1 MAELVA
7 QDVVGCTYEEFG
19 RELFHRVLH
28 PERIE
33 DAVATVLGDRIEVG
47 PIGAGPGRR
56 FATIR
61 AVGTIGRPRA
71 DPLEGELVAYRVT
84 LPIDV
89 DFDLDLGVDLH
100 RFRAVVQ
107 VPLRLTA
114 TALEPLTMALDIA
127 PPSEEELVVDI
138 SVDKR
143 RTAVLRRLAGIDDEL
158 RGFLC
163 RYVARELQK
172 DHVVRASRIHL
183 DEVIDVAWPLIS
195 RMYLEGG
202 DPGSFGPTTA
212 ATQPLAEEPR

>member
-1 MAELVA
+1 
-7 QDVVGCTYEEFG
+7 VGEAAAVSYEAFG
-19 RELFHRVLH
+19 RELFRQVLH
-28 PERIE
+28 RERIE

-47 PIGAGPGRR
+47 PFGAGPGRR

-61 AVGTIGRPRA
+61 AVGTIARPRA
-71 DPLEGELVAYRVT
+71 EPLPGELVAYRVT
-84 LPIDV
+84 LPVNV

-100 RFRAVVQ
+100 QFRADVL

-114 TALEPLTMALDIA
+114 RAETPLTIVLDIA
-127 PPSEEELVVDI
+127 PPAEEELVVEV

-163 RYVARELQK
+163 RYVKRELAK

-183 DEVIDVAWPLIS
+183 GEVIDAAWPMIS
-195 RMYLEGG
+195 RMYLEGV
-202 DPGSFGPTTA
+202 SRTA
-212 ATQPLAEEPR
+212 HPARVEVTNDVEERSG

>member
-1 MAELVA
+1 VAEPVV
-7 QDVVGCTYEEFG
+7 QDADGFTYEDFG
-19 RELFHRVLH
+19 RALFHRVLH

-47 PIGAGPGRR
+47 PFGAGPGRR

-61 AVGTIGRPRA
+61 AVGTIARPRA
-71 DPLEGELVAYRVT
+71 EPLGGDLVAYRVT

-100 RFRAVVQ
+100 RFRAEVQ

-114 TALEPLTMALDIA
+114 TAEAPLTIALDIV
-127 PPSEEELVVDI
+127 PPAEEELDVEI

-195 RMYLEGG
+195 QMYLEDGT
-202 DPGSFGPTTA
+202 PGSFGPTTA
-212 ATQPLAEEPR
+212 DKEPR